1 MPLPQLLIFFLFPYF
16 GNGIATIRFS
26 QFFFL
31 PISAMPLPQLV
42 CHKIFFFPIS
52 AMALP
57 QLVCQNF
64 FFFFSLWALHAHL
77 SHLGNRIG
85 QRNFGIHVAE
95 IQHFLSPPF
104 SSSLSYFWLNFG
116 NGNTEIQSLSS
127 ESQIS
132 FNSSYNA
139 N

>member
-1 MPLPQLLIFFLFPYF
+1 MIYCENIVNVTLFFFSPQISKPLFFSPIF
-16 GNGIATIRFS
+16 GNAIVTI
-26 QFFFL
+26 
-31 PISAMPLPQLV
+31 V
-42 CHKIFFFPIS
+42 TIFFFPIS

-57 QLVCQNF
+57 QLVCQ
-64 FFFFSLWALHAHL
+64 FFFFSFHFGHFTHT
-77 SHLGNRIG
+77 SHTRAAELGK
-85 QRNFGIHVAE
+85 GIS
-95 IQHFLSPPF
+95 ISTLPKFNIFSLPF

-116 NGNTEIQSLSS
+116 NGNTEIQSRSS